1 MLVPDS
7 GFYYVMIKWGMF
19 QGCMSVSDVK
29 GVFRDTAHKL
39 GRRDHTVM
47 GVSALKGYVDCHY

>member
-1 MLVPDS
+1 M
-7 GFYYVMIKWGMF
+7 MTKWGMF

-29 GVFRDTAHKL
+29 EVFRDTAHKL

-47 GVSALKGYVDCHY
+47 GVSALKGYVDCHC